1 MFDCVVHMPLLCI
14 IFLNEI
20 TNYKVKKSK
29 KTRVNDVNKL
39 KKQHSSLIIVFTKFV
54 K

>member
-1 MFDCVVHMPLLCI
+1 MFDCVLNMPLLSM

-20 TNYKVKKSK
+20 TNYKVKKSR

-39 KKQHSSLIIVFTKFV
+39 KKQHSSLIIVFTKFM